1 MKDTL
6 IQIVRLAMKKV
17 RLDKEATIF
26 ERVTNAPCQMYTVAD
41 VYEHCMPNDCWLII
55 NDKVYDVTEFLKEHP
70 GGEEIILEYGGR
82 DATLSFYG
90 TGHSSDTVREMEKY
104 CVGLIV
110 ENERAYLYSE
120 ETPPQSVSV
129 VA

>member
-6 IQIVRLAMKKV
+6 THIVRLAMRKV
-17 RLDKEATIF
+17 RLVEEAAIF
-26 ERVTNAPCQMYTVAD
+26 ERVTNAPCQIPMHTLAD

-70 GGEEIILEYGGR
+70 GGEEIILEYAGR
-82 DATLSFYG
+82 DATLPFYG

-104 CVGLIV
+104 WIGLIV
-110 ENERAYLYSE
+110 E
-120 ETPPQSVSV
+120 
-129 VA
+129 